1 MCEWAYDSEAGTARQ
16 LIHESMPVSVSR
28 QRTVCLTQTITATPR
43 LAHSRNP
50 GRRDGFLWNADSFIC
65 PASVDGF
72 RCDVRDAGVVTA
84 PYEDAEDARAV
95 ESGAETDLLLPPH
108 EVALMD
114 IARHAKPKGVAK
126 DFEMLDAPRRVIVL
140 DEDAFVDRPD
150 DDEDSDWEDINSF
163 AEVNSDA
170 GASTMDYESEDSD
183 YLLARRLQDEEL
195 NVQNM
200 WIYLPRISKENREV
214 VWKLSTIL
222 IRIVD
227 TGTKGDSGIKDIS
240 VILRE
245 EQTPTKAIWRLD
257 IRVEGWEGSDLQD
270 EAFHYGSG
278 KDKSHIRRDRQT
290 IVFVG
295 LIALPIFGGSERNV
309 VIYTPIHIGI

>member
-1 MCEWAYDSEAGTARQ
+1 
-16 LIHESMPVSVSR
+16 
-28 QRTVCLTQTITATPR
+28 
-43 LAHSRNP
+43 
-50 GRRDGFLWNADSFIC
+50 
-65 PASVDGF
+65 
-72 RCDVRDAGVVTA
+72 
-84 PYEDAEDARAV
+84 
-95 ESGAETDLLLPPH
+95 
-108 EVALMD
+108 
-114 IARHAKPKGVAK
+114 
-126 DFEMLDAPRRVIVL
+126 
-140 DEDAFVDRPD
+140 
-150 DDEDSDWEDINSF
+150 
-163 AEVNSDA
+163 
-170 GASTMDYESEDSD
+170 
-183 YLLARRLQDEEL
+183 
-195 NVQNM
+195 M

-257 IRVEGWEGSDLQD
+257 IRVEEGWEGLDLQD

-278 KDKSHIRRDRQT
+278 KDRSHIRRDRQT